1 MRVIERT
8 MFYGA
13 SRNTFEKARLLRN
26 NMTEAEKIVW
36 DKLKNRNVFK
46 ARFRRQHPIGIF
58 IVDFYCHE
66 CKLAI
71 EIDGEIHK
79 KNEVIE
85 YDDGRSHD
93 IEKYGIKI
101 LRFTNNEV
109 FTDLNNIIEKIL
121 KAIAD
126 FESRLSG
133 TGGKQQGMRYI
144 QEMCIKISFKR
155 RRNFFIQFFIHP
167 KSYS

>member
-13 SRNTFEKARLLRN
+13 TPNTFEKARILRN
-26 NMTEAEKIVW
+26 NMTEAENIVW
-36 DKLKNRNVFK
+36 DKLRNRNVFK
-46 ARFRRQHPIGIF
+46 ARFRKQHPIGSF

-66 CKLAI
+66 YKLAI
-71 EIDGEIHK
+71 EIDGEIHL
-79 KNEVIE
+79 NHEVME

-109 FTDLNNIIEKIL
+109 FTNLKKIIDEILNT
-121 KAIAD
+121 IAVL
-126 FESRLSG
+126 EPPL
-133 TGGKQQGMRYI
+133 GGRG
-144 QEMCIKISFKR
+144 
-155 RRNFFIQFFIHP
+155 
-167 KSYS
+167 

>member
-13 SRNTFEKARLLRN
+13 SRNTFDKARLLRN
-26 NMTEAEKIVW
+26 YMTEAEKIVW
-36 DKLKNRNVFK
+36 DKLKNRKVFR

-66 CKLAI
+66 YKLAI
-71 EIDGEIHK
+71 EIDGEIHL

-85 YDDGRSHD
+85 YDDGRTHD
-93 IEKYGIKI
+93 IEKLGIKI

-109 FTDLNNIIEKIL
+109 FIDLKKVIEEIL
-121 KAIAD
+121 KTIAAL
-126 FESRLSG
+126 EPPL
-133 TGGKQQGMRYI
+133 GGRGQNNK
-144 QEMCIKISFKR
+144 E
-155 RRNFFIQFFIHP
+155 
-167 KSYS
+167 

>member
-1 MRVIERT
+1 MRVRERT

-13 SRNTFEKARLLRN
+13 SSSTFDKARLLRN

-46 ARFRRQHPIGIF
+46 ARFRRQHPIGSF

-66 CKLAI
+66 YKLAI
-71 EIDGEIHK
+71 EIDGEIHLK
-79 KNEVIE
+79 TEVIE

-93 IEKYGIKI
+93 IEKFGIKI

-109 FTDLNNIIEKIL
+109 FTNLNNIIEEIL
-121 KAIAD
+121 KTIAVL
-126 FESRLSG
+126 EPPL
-133 TGGKQQGMRYI
+133 GGRG
-144 QEMCIKISFKR
+144 
-155 RRNFFIQFFIHP
+155 
-167 KSYS
+167 

>member
-13 SRNTFEKARLLRN
+13 SPNSFDKARLLRN

-46 ARFRRQHPIGIF
+46 ARFRRQHPIGSF

-66 CKLAI
+66 YKLAI
-71 EIDGEIHK
+71 EIDGEIHL
-79 KNEVIE
+79 KNDVIE

-93 IEKYGIKI
+93 IEKFGIKI

-109 FTDLNNIIEKIL
+109 FTDLKKINR
-121 KAIAD
+121 D
-126 FESRLSG
+126 S
-133 TGGKQQGMRYI
+133 
-144 QEMCIKISFKR
+144 
-155 RRNFFIQFFIHP
+155 
-167 KSYS
+167 

>member
-1 MRVIERT
+1 

-13 SRNTFEKARLLRN
+13 TPNTFDKAKLLRN
-26 NMTEAEKIVW
+26 NMTEAEKILW
-36 DKLKNRNVFK
+36 DLLKNRSVFK
-46 ARFRRQHPIGIF
+46 VRFRRQHPIGIF

-66 CKLAI
+66 YKLAI
-71 EIDGEIHK
+71 EIDGEIHL

-109 FTDLNNIIEKIL
+109 FTDPKKIINEIL
-121 KAIAD
+121 KTMKVL
-126 FESRLSG
+126 EPPL
-133 TGGKQQGMRYI
+133 GGRG
-144 QEMCIKISFKR
+144 
-155 RRNFFIQFFIHP
+155 
-167 KSYS
+167 

>member
-13 SRNTFEKARLLRN
+13 SPNSFDKAKLLRN
-26 NMTEAEKIVW
+26 NMTEAEKILW
-36 DKLKNRNVFK
+36 EKLKNRNIFK

-66 CKLAI
+66 FKLAI
-71 EIDGEIHK
+71 ELDGEIHLNK
-79 KNEVIE
+79 EVRE

-93 IEKYGIKI
+93 IEKWGIKI

-109 FTDLNNIIEKIL
+109 FTDLETVIDQIL
-121 KAIAD
+121 KTITAP
-126 FESRLSG
+126 EPPL
-133 TGGKQQGMRYI
+133 GGRG
-144 QEMCIKISFKR
+144 
-155 RRNFFIQFFIHP
+155 
-167 KSYS
+167 

>member
-13 SRNTFEKARLLRN
+13 SPNTFEKARLLRN
-26 NMTEAEKIVW
+26 NMTEAEKIIW

-71 EIDGEIHK
+71 EIDGEIHL

-109 FTDLNNIIEKIL
+109 FNGLNNIIEKIL
-121 KAIAD
+121 RATAD
-126 FESRLSG
+126 FEPPL
-133 TGGKQQGMRYI
+133 GGRG
-144 QEMCIKISFKR
+144 
-155 RRNFFIQFFIHP
+155 
-167 KSYS
+167 

>member
-13 SRNTFEKARLLRN
+13 SPNTFDKARLLRN

-36 DKLKNRNVFK
+36 DKLKNRKVFK
-46 ARFRRQHPIGIF
+46 ARFRRQHPIGSF

-66 CKLAI
+66 YKLAI
-71 EIDGEIHK
+71 EIDGEIHLK
-79 KNEVIE
+79 TEVNE

-93 IEKYGIKI
+93 IEKLGIKI

-109 FTDLNNIIEKIL
+109 FKNLNKIIVEIL
-121 KAIAD
+121 KTIAV
-126 FESRLSG
+126 FEPPL
-133 TGGKQQGMRYI
+133 GGRG
-144 QEMCIKISFKR
+144 
-155 RRNFFIQFFIHP
+155 
-167 KSYS
+167 

>member
-13 SRNTFEKARLLRN
+13 SPNTFDKARLLRN
-26 NMTEAEKIVW
+26 NMTEAEKILW
-36 DKLKNRNVFK
+36 EKLRDRSVFK

-66 CKLAI
+66 YKLAI
-71 EIDGEIHK
+71 ELDGEIHL

-85 YDDGRSHD
+85 YDDGRGHD
-93 IEKYGIKI
+93 IENFGIKI

-109 FTDLNNIIEKIL
+109 FTDLKKVMEEIL
-121 KAIAD
+121 KIT
-126 FESRLSG
+126 EVLEPPPL
-133 TGGKQQGMRYI
+133 GG
-144 QEMCIKISFKR
+144 
-155 RRNFFIQFFIHP
+155 
-167 KSYS
+167 

>member
-13 SRNTFEKARLLRN
+13 SPNTFEKARLLRN
-26 NMTEAEKIVW
+26 NMTESEKILW

-66 CKLAI
+66 YKLAI
-71 EIDGEIHK
+71 AIDGEIHLNK
-79 KNEVIE
+79 EIME
-85 YDDGRSHD
+85 YDYGRSHD
-93 IEKYGIKI
+93 IEKCGIKI

-109 FTDLNNIIEKIL
+109 FTDLKTIIDHIL
-121 KAIAD
+121 KTITSL
-126 FESRLSG
+126 EPPL
-133 TGGKQQGMRYI
+133 GGRG
-144 QEMCIKISFKR
+144 
-155 RRNFFIQFFIHP
+155 
-167 KSYS
+167 

>member
-13 SRNTFEKARLLRN
+13 SRNTLDKARLLRN
-26 NMTEAEKIVW
+26 YMTGAEKIVW
-36 DKLKNRNVFK
+36 DKLKNRKVFR

-66 CKLAI
+66 YKLAI
-71 EIDGEIHK
+71 EIDGEIHL

-85 YDDGRSHD
+85 YDDGRTHD
-93 IEKYGIKI
+93 IEKLGIKI

-109 FTDLNNIIEKIL
+109 FIDLKKVIEEIL
-121 KAIAD
+121 KTIAAL
-126 FESRLSG
+126 EPPL
-133 TGGKQQGMRYI
+133 GGRG
-144 QEMCIKISFKR
+144 
-155 RRNFFIQFFIHP
+155 
-167 KSYS
+167 

>member
-13 SRNTFEKARLLRN
+13 SPNTFDKARLLRN
-26 NMTEAEKIVW
+26 NMTEAEIIVW
-36 DKLKNRNVFK
+36 DKLKNRKVFR

-66 CKLAI
+66 YKLAI
-71 EIDGEIHK
+71 EIDGEIHL

-93 IEKYGIKI
+93 IEKPGIKI
-101 LRFTNNEV
+101 LRFTNNEI
-109 FTDLNNIIEKIL
+109 FTDMKKSLTRFL
-121 KAIAD
+121 
-126 FESRLSG
+126 RLL
-133 TGGKQQGMRYI
+133 
-144 QEMCIKISFKR
+144 
-155 RRNFFIQFFIHP
+155 QF
-167 KSYS
+167 

>member
-8 MFYGA
+8 MYYGA
-13 SRNTFEKARLLRN
+13 TPNTFDKAKLLRN
-26 NMTEAEKIVW
+26 NMTEAEKILW
-36 DKLKNRNVFK
+36 DLLKNRSVFK
-46 ARFRRQHPIGIF
+46 VRFRRQHPIGIF

-66 CKLAI
+66 YKLAI
-71 EIDGEIHK
+71 EIDGEIHL

-109 FTDLNNIIEKIL
+109 FTDPKKIINEIL
-121 KAIAD
+121 KTMKVL
-126 FESRLSG
+126 EPPL
-133 TGGKQQGMRYI
+133 GGRG
-144 QEMCIKISFKR
+144 
-155 RRNFFIQFFIHP
+155 
-167 KSYS
+167 

>member
-13 SRNTFEKARLLRN
+13 SPNTFDKTWLLRN

-46 ARFRRQHPIGIF
+46 ARFRRQHPIGSF

-66 CKLAI
+66 YKLAI
-71 EIDGEIHK
+71 EIDGEIHL

-93 IEKYGIKI
+93 IEKFGIKI

-109 FTDLNNIIEKIL
+109 FTDLKKIMEEIL
-121 KAIAD
+121 KAISV
-126 FESRLSG
+126 FEPSL
-133 TGGKQQGMRYI
+133 GGRG
-144 QEMCIKISFKR
+144 
-155 RRNFFIQFFIHP
+155 
-167 KSYS
+167 

>member
-13 SRNTFEKARLLRN
+13 SPNTFEKARLLRN
-26 NMTEAEKIVW
+26 NMTEAEKIIW

-58 IVDFYCHE
+58 IADFYCHE

-71 EIDGEIHK
+71 EIDGEIHL

-109 FTDLNNIIEKIL
+109 FTGLNNIIEKIL
-121 KAIAD
+121 RAIAD
-126 FESRLSG
+126 FEPPL
-133 TGGKQQGMRYI
+133 GGRG
-144 QEMCIKISFKR
+144 
-155 RRNFFIQFFIHP
+155 
-167 KSYS
+167 